1 MLNDKL
7 RLNVSVN
14 SNTQNYTTTG
24 DGSSFNRGVYSAAL
38 VTNPTLP
45 IYKQDV
51 NKDVLSSMPE
61 YDGPWAQPSA
71 LVAIANPLSTIETAN
86 GRHHRQRTR
95 LNGNVTFQPIESLKF
110 NALLS
115 WDRYY
120 ETRGY
125 RETLIISIP
134 QWLIP
139 VTVLPPE
146 VLVRLQTSCLNLPL
160 SIVKFLAF
168 IIFLYW
174 EVMAIRRIYGRIIGC
189 GTGIFLQ
196 TSLAGIISL

>member
-1 MLNDKL
+1 M

-125 RETLIISIP
+125 RETFDNFNT
-134 QWLIP
+134 
-139 VTVLPPE
+139 TVAHSRDGFASRGTCETTDQLFEFTAQYSE
-146 VLVRLQTSCLNLPL
+146 V
-160 SIVKFLAF
+160 LAF